1 MSELLAIEGPLLS
14 SLAGKKR
21 SNDEAVGEIE
31 EEVQV
36 VAHSKGGATHAR
48 RFNHCFPM
56 NSIAGATPGC

>member
-36 VAHSKGGATHAR
+36 VAPSKEGATHDNIWHKFQR
-48 RFNHCFPM
+48 HQTQVKHRSVH
-56 NSIAGATPGC
+56 